1 LWGRGSSG
9 ILDQYDGPCAVG
21 LRPLITHD
29 RFGSS
34 SDPTLN
40 GNLHYPNPNDIDES
54 LNDDTA
60 DQIRKYHT
68 DYNNNPPNTIS
79 FMSPIVSTSVRLH
92 SEFIRLLFLQAHRE
106 TDLFF
111 SSSGVQS
118 TQSNLGSSYSHFH
131 RVVFSSILKSK

>member
-1 LWGRGSSG
+1 MHLWAGAKKAH
-9 ILDQYDGPCAVG
+9 DWAVG
-21 LRPLITHD
+21 QLADLFRTTHTAKIQQVVRRRGQDCGDVDLVGYLTNVTDPVPLVLDLLITHD

-54 LNDDTA
+54 LNDDPV

-92 SEFIRLLFLQAHRE
+92 SEFW
-106 TDLFF
+106 
-111 SSSGVQS
+111 
-118 TQSNLGSSYSHFH
+118 
-131 RVVFSSILKSK
+131 